1 MVTDSNQAS
10 TRTHDKLF
18 KLGDADSYNEVVDLL
33 DKYTEQVTRHLPA
46 PMMAMAG
53 VQANQHILDIGTGTG
68 TGIVALEVA
77 RNLSEGGKVVG
88 IDLSDGMLATARA
101 KAEKE
106 GLAGQAE
113 FLKMDAEALQ
123 FEDNA
128 FDNVLSLYALRHFPN
143 PEKAVSCRLAKVFW
157 QGRGRGGWFTSQG
170 SQSSLRSSPDG
181 TYRDRAVIAAV
192 STVSAV

>member
-68 TGIVALEVA
+68 TNPPHGRGSRDIAFAAGLV
-77 RNLSEGGKVVG
+77 GGWHH
-88 IDLSDGMLATARA
+88 ATSQSLPPDA
-101 KAEKE
+101 KAAWR
-106 GLAGQAE
+106 GFLAA
-113 FLKMDAEALQ
+113 K
-123 FEDNA
+123 A
-128 FDNVLSLYALRHFPN
+128 F
-143 PEKAVSCRLAKVFW
+143 W
-157 QGRGRGGWFTSQG
+157 T
-170 SQSSLRSSPDG
+170 
-181 TYRDRAVIAAV
+181 
-192 STVSAV
+192 